1 MIRKLLIL
9 MFIISAIY
17 DSAIAANKYSIADG
31 FLQDGDYEMA
41 NQEYL
46 KILESKGAVS
56 LSKDIRALT
65 GAFISYYELQ
75 KYKRSLSFCKRV
87 LKLRSYNSCAIF
99 YAGKNLEALGNLE
112 KAKKLDRY
120 YAVLSNSDPY
130 RPFIKARFDFL
141 SKREMVSRITEALK
155 TEGRTGKQE
164 FPENTLAILPFMND
178 TEDETWDRFSKG
190 FCQLMIN
197 DLSHI
202 KKLKIIDRVELQVLL
217 DELKFDQDQ
226 LMDENLM
233 PRLGRLLKV
242 KNIVS
247 GAFCVEYNSK
257 IRIDIATIDLN
268 TPDIIEQTNYAG
280 TLENVFKLEKKILK
294 AVLAEVDIS
303 ISGAEKGTIN
313 KMQTKNIDAFLA
325 YCDGLDAFDLENY
338 DEAFNHFSLSVK
350 LDPRFYQAKEMQ
362 QTVDAMIIINQGN
375 LALHHFRIIEN
386 KSNSSSEGIV
396 TSVSVLSARL
406 QNISN
411 NLDLSYLPGNDSRK
425 GAGGLNLSN
434 IQLYR
439 VKLPKPPDPPSN

>member
-1 MIRKLLIL
+1 
-9 MFIISAIY
+9 MFIISGIY
-17 DSAIAANKYSIADG
+17 VCAVAANKYSIADG

-56 LSKDIRALT
+56 LSKDIRGLT
-65 GAFISYYELQ
+65 GVFISYYNLQ
-75 KYKRSLSFCKRV
+75 EYKKSLSFCKKV
-87 LKLRSYNSCAIF
+87 LKLKSYNGCAIF

-112 KAKKLDRY
+112 KAKKINRY

-130 RPFIKARFDFL
+130 RPFIKSRFDFL
-141 SKREMVSRITEALK
+141 SKRKMVRRITEALQ
-155 TEGRTGKQE
+155 TEGRTGNQE
-164 FPENTLAILPFMND
+164 FPENTLAILHFVND
-178 TEDETWDRFSKG
+178 SDDETWDTFGKG

-202 KKLKIIDRVELQVLL
+202 KKLKLIDRIELQVLL
-217 DELKFDQDQ
+217 DELKFDQNQ
-226 LMDENLM
+226 LMDENLV

-247 GAFCVEYNSK
+247 GAFSVEYNSK
-257 IRIDIATIDLN
+257 ITIDIATVDLN
-268 TPDIIEQTNYAG
+268 TPDIIEQTTYAG

-294 AVLAEVDIS
+294 AILAGVDIPV
-303 ISGAEKGTIN
+303 SGAEKGSIN
-313 KMQTKNIDAFLA
+313 KIQTNNIDAFLA
-325 YCDGLDAFDLENY
+325 YCDGIDAFDLKNY
-338 DEAFNHFSLSVK
+338 NEAFNHFSLSVK

-362 QTVDAMIIINQGN
+362 QTVDAMIIINKGN
-375 LALHHFRIIEN
+375 LALRHFQLIDN
-386 KSNSSSEGIV
+386 KSNGSSEGIV

-411 NLDLSYLPGNDSRK
+411 NLDLSYLPGNDSRG
-425 GAGGLNLSN
+425 GAGGFNLSN
-434 IQLYR
+434 IQLNR